1 MVRGSKVGRRGLYPN
16 DVMAIT
22 KKRFLPPRNMAGIRP
37 RARLAQKG
45 KRKCTGRE
53 TGRGGRMGQNEMA
66 MNTAARHLLRHS

>member
-1 MVRGSKVGRRGLYPN
+1 
-16 DVMAIT
+16 MAIT

-37 RARLAQKG
+37 LARLAQNG

-66 MNTAARHLLRHS
+66 NTAARHLLRHP